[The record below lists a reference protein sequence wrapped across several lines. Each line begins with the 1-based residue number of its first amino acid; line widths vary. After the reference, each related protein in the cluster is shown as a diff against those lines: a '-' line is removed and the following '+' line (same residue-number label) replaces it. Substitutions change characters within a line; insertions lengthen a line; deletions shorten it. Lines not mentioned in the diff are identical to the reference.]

1 MSTSPLAEF
10 AEGLR
15 LRLRGIAEPSDLQLE
30 ALHAHYELLL
40 RWNPRLNLTRITAID
55 EALERHYAE
64 SIFLA
69 AQLPAGVWKIADVGS
84 GAGFPGFPVA
94 VLRPDCQVTL
104 IESHQRKAVFLR
116 EAARQIANIAVFARR
131 AEDVDEVF
139 DWVISR
145 AVSVSDLRDIAGRL
159 GGNAAL
165 LGGPEDLSRLPGFEW
180 QSLPMPWGIQRCLH
194 IGVFSRDTE

>member
-1 MSTSPLAEF
+1 MSISPLAAF

-15 LRLRGIAEPSDLQLE
+15 RRLRGIAELNAGQIE
-30 ALHAHYELLL
+30 TLHAHYELLL
-40 RWNPRLNLTRITAID
+40 RWNPRLNLTRITSLD

-69 AQLPAGVWKIADVGS
+69 AQLPAGVWKITDIGS
-84 GAGFPGFPVA
+84 GAGFPGFPLA
-94 VLRPDCQVTL
+94 VVRPECEVTL

-116 EAARQIANIAVFARR
+116 EVARGVSNIKVRASR
-131 AEDVDEVF
+131 AEEVDEVF
-139 DWVISR
+139 DWVVSR
-145 AVSVSDLRDIAGRL
+145 AVSISDLEDVAVSL

-180 QSLPMPWGIQRCLH
+180 QSLPMPWGRQRYVHL
-194 IGVFSRDTE
+194 GLFSRDTK